1 MAPLA
6 RFFSHDDDGAR
17 QQSLRVGDDSEGA
30 TGDEVPRIQCDHPLP
45 PLLLLPRESSTTTTG
60 DGMMQR
66 AGSLSNNSAEVQ
78 SNNRL
83 CCGNFGLETWVS
95 HTTKN
100 YKRPYWRCKHC
111 GQFVRWI
118 EAEDIKNC
126 LELKEEVCQ
135 LRDQIAANDVAL
147 KELTQS
153 VEAVNRRFVIIM
165 AITLLLV
172 WYFMS

>member
-1 MAPLA
+1 MRLGKKIRERRRGLRCSHPRPLPSPTVKEKKRLLLA
-6 RFFSHDDDGAR
+6 QRR
-17 QQSLRVGDDSEGA
+17 WRTTTSLEGA
-30 TGDEVPRIQCDHPLP
+30 I
-45 PLLLLPRESSTTTTG
+45 
-60 DGMMQR
+60 GMMQR
-66 AGSLSNNSAEVQ
+66 SGTLSNNSAEVQ

-100 YKRPYWRCKHC
+100 YKRPYWRCKYC

-118 EAEDIKNC
+118 EAENIKKC

-135 LRDQIAANDVAL
+135 LREQIAANDVAL
-147 KELTQS
+147 KELSQS
-153 VEAVNRRFVIIM
+153 VGAVNRRFVIIM